1 MLRPAQLKADFKLL
15 SFSKGGKP
23 LTIKDLAKKTG
34 YGVATVSRVLNNH
47 PNVSEKARKAIL
59 KAVEESGFE
68 LNDNAKQLKQQRS
81 NSLLAVVKGT
91 SNEMFGS
98 LVEYIQSEISKTGYP
113 LLVDYIDE
121 DDNEVLRAV
130 RLCREKK
137 PLGIFILGGNIEHF
151 EKDFDKIEVPC
162 VLVSSDASN
171 LDFKNLSSVSTDD
184 RLAAKCAM
192 DSLIELGHKRI
203 AIIGGD
209 RNTSDTG
216 RLRFEGCL
224 ASCLEHGIDF
234 DKDKDYLGVRFSYQ
248 DGYDATCRLLENKRN
263 FTALFASADVMAIG
277 AIRALNDN
285 GLRVPEDV
293 SVLGFDGLVLSSFL
307 VPKLSTVEQS
317 VKKMAVQSVKI
328 LLGSVENGES
338 AKHETVPF
346 VLRLRESTRKI

>member
-1 MLRPAQLKADFKLL
+1 M
-15 SFSKGGKP
+15 
-23 LTIKDLAKKTG
+23 TIKDLAEITG
-34 YGVATVSRVLNNH
+34 YGVATVSRVLNNR
-47 PNVSEKARKAIL
+47 PNVSPKARAKIL
-59 KAVEESGFE
+59 KAIEESGFE
-68 LNDNAKQLKQQRS
+68 ANDNARNLKQQS
-81 NSLLAVVKGT
+81 SDSILVVVKGT

-98 LVEYIQSEISKTGYP
+98 LVEYIQSEIAKTEYP

-137 PLGIFILGGNIEHF
+137 PQGILILGGNTGHF
-151 EKDFDKIEVPC
+151 VSDFDKIEVPC

-171 LDFKNLSSVSTDD
+171 LNFKNLSSVSTDD

-192 DSLIELGHKRI
+192 DSLIGLGHKRI
-203 AIIGGD
+203 AVIGGD

-317 VKKMAVQSVKI
+317 VKKMAARSVEI
-328 LLGSVENGES
+328 LLDSIENGES
-338 AKHETVPF
+338 AKREKVPF

>member
-1 MLRPAQLKADFKLL
+1 M
-15 SFSKGGKP
+15 
-23 LTIKDLAKKTG
+23 TIKDLAQKTG

-47 PNVSEKARKAIL
+47 PNVSEKARKAIM

-81 NSLLAVVKGT
+81 NSVLVVVKGT

-98 LVEYIQSEISKTGYP
+98 LVEYIQSEIAKTEYP

-137 PLGIFILGGNIEHF
+137 PLGILILGGNMEHF

-171 LDFKNLSSVSTDD
+171 LNFKNLSSVSTDD
-184 RLAAKCAM
+184 RSAAKCAM
-192 DSLIELGHKRI
+192 DSLIELGHRRF
-203 AIIGGD
+203 AFVGGD

-216 RLRFEGCL
+216 RLRYLGCL
-224 ASCLEHGIDF
+224 DSCIEHGIDF
-234 DKDKDYLGVRFSYQ
+234 DKNKDYIGVRFSYQ
-248 DGYDATCRLLENKRN
+248 DGYDATCLLIKNKRN
-263 FTALFASADVMAIG
+263 FTALFAAADVMAIG
-277 AIRALNDN
+277 AMRALRDN

-293 SVLGFDGLVLSSFL
+293 SVIGFDGLTLGSFL

-317 VKKMAVQSVKI
+317 VRKMAVRSVEI
-328 LLGSVENGES
+328 LLDCIENGGE
-338 AKHETVPF
+338 AKHETIPF
-346 VLRLRESTRKI
+346 TVRLKESTRKI

>member
-1 MLRPAQLKADFKLL
+1 M
-15 SFSKGGKP
+15 
-23 LTIKDLAKKTG
+23 TIKDLAQKTG

-47 PNVSEKARKAIL
+47 PNVSEKARKAIM

-81 NSLLAVVKGT
+81 NSVLVVVKGT

-98 LVEYIQSEISKTGYP
+98 LVEYIQSEIAKTEYP

-137 PLGIFILGGNIEHF
+137 PLGILILGGNIEHF
-151 EKDFDKIEVPC
+151 AKDFDKIEVPC

-171 LDFKNLSSVSTDD
+171 LNFKNLSSVSTDD
-184 RLAAKCAM
+184 RSAAKCAM
-192 DSLIELGHKRI
+192 DSLIELGHRRF
-203 AIIGGD
+203 AFVGGD

-216 RLRFEGCL
+216 RLRYLGCL
-224 ASCLEHGIDF
+224 DSCIEHGIDF
-234 DKDKDYLGVRFSYQ
+234 DKNKDYIGVRFSYQ
-248 DGYDATCRLLENKRN
+248 DGYDATCLLIKNKRN
-263 FTALFASADVMAIG
+263 FTALFAAADVMAIG
-277 AIRALNDN
+277 AMRALRDN

-293 SVLGFDGLVLSSFL
+293 SVIGFDGLTLGSFL

-317 VKKMAVQSVKI
+317 VRKMAVRSVEI
-328 LLGSVENGES
+328 LLDCIENGGE
-338 AKHETVPF
+338 AKHETIPF
-346 VLRLRESTRKI
+346 TVRLKESTRKI